1 MPNVTKKT
9 FKELFMKKTFLV
21 LFVTLAISLVGVM
34 SSCNNA
40 ASGSSGGSYGA
51 GTYTYSYQGTTY
63 ATYTLNKDGT
73 FKDQSGQKGTWT
85 IDGNW
90 LTLKYK
96 NGRTYVLEILGP
108 GKVSQGTAT
117 F

>member
-1 MPNVTKKT
+1 
-9 FKELFMKKTFLV
+9 MKKTFLV

-34 SSCNNA
+34 SSCKDP
-40 ASGSSGGSYGA
+40 SSSGGSA

-73 FKDQSGQKGTWT
+73 FKDQSGQTGTWT

>member
-1 MPNVTKKT
+1 
-9 FKELFMKKTFLV
+9 MKKTFLV

-34 SSCNNA
+34 SSCKNA
-40 ASGSSGGSYGA
+40 ASGGSYGA

-63 ATYTLNKDGT
+63 RTYTLNEDGT
-73 FKDQSGQKGTWT
+73 FKDQAGQTGTWT
-85 IDGNW
+85 IEENW
-90 LTLKYK
+90 LTLDYK
-96 NGRTYVLEILGP
+96 NGPTYVLEILGP

>member
-1 MPNVTKKT
+1 
-9 FKELFMKKTFLV
+9 MKKTFLV

-34 SSCNNA
+34 SSCKNA
-40 ASGSSGGSYGA
+40 ASGSYGA

-63 ATYTLNKDGT
+63 ATYTLNEDGT
-73 FKDQSGQKGTWT
+73 FKDQSGQTGTWT

-96 NGRTYVLEILGP
+96 NGTTYVLEILGP